1 MTLPIM
7 PRVMRSAFN
16 TISRIT
22 APSHTI
28 RTLATAASPLQA
40 DVQPTTGPS
49 TGGATAK
56 KGRSTLSPEQQQYLD
71 SAVSSP

>member
-1 MTLPIM
+1 M
-7 PRVMRSAFN
+7 PPMIRSAFR
-16 TISRIT
+16 SSPRF
-22 APSHTI
+22 ALPSKTV

-56 KGRSTLSPEQQQYLD
+56 KGRATLSPAQQQYLD
-71 SAVSSP
+71 SAVSRH